1 MLMHYFAIIMKIT
14 KYFLLL
20 AITVTTAALASA
32 QVTFVNNDREI
43 YEETPEITTGLNRIY
58 VLYDTQGVSM
68 VYTATTDPDDVT
80 WLQFGEAGGAY
91 ATPVEGVVQTGNI
104 TTLPQVGADCGY
116 IIEEG
121 TNRTYIWVVDYS
133 KYKLYINSAFVD
145 PESDCGTAT
154 IHVDG
159 SGNDIVYYTI
169 NGGRRVLNREIKI
182 FYHTLEWNSDNKSWD
197 EKDVVENE
205 ASFKN
210 AMAVPAPLCSTTFTV
225 SGDKLLEFW
234 HEGQSKTT
242 DTYQPVAIDVVT
254 EAVQE
259 ERDNDNEQ
267 KTDGSYLG
275 GSAPATITFTAYCTD
290 AVTYKEWQVS
300 DSPEFTNILM
310 NFSQDE
316 VEYTFEDAGTTYWRF
331 YGANSDGSCEYFGDP
346 YTVSIGESVL
356 VCPNFFSP
364 GTTEDVNDV
373 WKVSYKSIVDF
384 HCWIYNRWG
393 NKIIEFTD
401 PSQGWDGTYRGKQV
415 PAGVY
420 FYVIRATGSDG
431 KKYKLSGDINILRY
445 KKHETPSAMD
455 DPDL

>member
-1 MLMHYFAIIMKIT
+1 MKT
-14 KYFLLL
+14 SKYFLLAAM
-20 AITVTTAALASA
+20 AITTVAMASA
-32 QVTFVNNDREI
+32 QVTFVGNDLEV
-43 YEETPEITTGLNRIY
+43 YEETPDPKTGLNHIY

-68 VYTATTDPDDVT
+68 IYTASTDPDDVT

-91 ATPVEGVVQTGNI
+91 ATPVDGIVRSGDI
-104 TTLPQVGADCGY
+104 TTLPQVEGNRGY

-121 TNRTYIWVVDYS
+121 TNRTYIWVTDYS
-133 KYKLYINSAFVD
+133 TSKLSLISATVD
-145 PESDCGTAT
+145 PESDCGTTT
-154 IHVDG
+154 IHVNG

-169 NGGRRVLNREIKI
+169 NGGRRILDRQIKI
-182 FYHTLEWNSDNKSWD
+182 IYNTLTWDSENESWI
-197 EKDVVENE
+197 ETKTVESE

-210 AMAVPAPLCSTTFTV
+210 AMAVPAPLCNTTFTIE
-225 SGDKLLEFW
+225 GDKLLEFW
-234 HEGQSKTT
+234 NEKKTT
-242 DTYQPVAIDVVT
+242 TTETYQTVAINVET
-254 EAVQE
+254 KAEQE
-259 ERDNDNEQ
+259 QRDNDNEQ
-267 KTDGSYLG
+267 RSDGSYLG
-275 GSAPATITFTAYCTD
+275 GSAPVHITFTAFCTD

-300 DSPEFTNILM
+300 DSREFTNILM
-310 NFSQDE
+310 NFSQDV

-331 YGANSDGSCEYFGDP
+331 YGANSDGSCEYFGDT
-346 YTVSIGESVL
+346 YTVNIGESVL
-356 VCPNFFSP
+356 ECPNFFSP
-364 GTTEDVNDV
+364 GTTEEVNDV

-393 NKIIEFTD
+393 NKMIEFTD

-445 KKHETPSAMD
+445 KKHEVQSAVD